1 MRLQLLILI
10 LFCLQLPA
18 EIDFRTVDDWN
29 IFSSSESTLII
40 SKEGSNDRK
49 QFLGFKMEQPW
60 CVCTD
65 PVFSLKAGEGIE
77 EGSSLKATVK
87 VDLKRPMD
95 VILRAWIK
103 LDSGYILFAPKG
115 FPSFRSSSIIEVK
128 SELGKEVF
136 LSKGIDNAMKSSE
149 AMCKS
154 GYPFEEVERSKTAF
168 EMEV

>member
-1 MRLQLLILI
+1 MRLFIFIFI

-65 PVFSLKAGEGIE
+65 PVFSLKAGE
-77 EGSSLKATVK
+77 EGKLFGSVTTQMISDELAEQG
-87 VDLKRPMD
+87 L
-95 VILRAWIK
+95 K
-103 LDSGYILFAPKG
+103 LDK
-115 FPSFRSSSIIEVK
+115 
-128 SELGKEVF
+128 KEIT
-136 LSKGIDNAMKSSE
+136 LEDS
-149 AMCKS
+149 
-154 GYPFEEVERSKTAF
+154 
-168 EMEV
+168 